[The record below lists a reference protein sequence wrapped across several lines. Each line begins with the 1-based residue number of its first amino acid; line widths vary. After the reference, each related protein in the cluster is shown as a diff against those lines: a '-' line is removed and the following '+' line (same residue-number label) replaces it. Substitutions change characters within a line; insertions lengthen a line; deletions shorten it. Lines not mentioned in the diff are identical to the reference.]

1 MQPHRSNA
9 LRYASAARDAHS
21 RVYGGCAAEAAVSEA
36 SGPRVSGC
44 IRAPRHFNPNPVDR
58 GAARRSHSQQELPIP
73 HAGRSWTVVC
83 GYQILAP
90 TPERLH
96 EVCRSDL
103 LHRLN

>member
-44 IRAPRHFNPNPVDR
+44 PRAPRYFSPHPVYALQKCR
-58 GAARRSHSQQELPIP
+58 GSRFLPTCLWAIE
-73 HAGRSWTVVC
+73 GKVF
-83 GYQILAP
+83 
-90 TPERLH
+90 
-96 EVCRSDL
+96 DL
-103 LHRLN
+103 ETC

>member
-44 IRAPRHFNPNPVDR
+44 IRAPRRLSTVPRKVKPYKGLTRKGSCVFVLR
-58 GAARRSHSQQELPIP
+58 TQLSSQLHPI
-73 HAGRSWTVVC
+73 
-83 GYQILAP
+83 LF
-90 TPERLH
+90 LH
-96 EVCRSDL
+96 EEFTERKL
-103 LHRLN
+103 AQ